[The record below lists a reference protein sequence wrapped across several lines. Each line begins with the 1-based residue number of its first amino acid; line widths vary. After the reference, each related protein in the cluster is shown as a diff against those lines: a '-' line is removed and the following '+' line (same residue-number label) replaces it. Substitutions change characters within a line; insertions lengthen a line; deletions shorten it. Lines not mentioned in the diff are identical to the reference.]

1 MSTTDTTST
10 DTTST
15 TDTTNTTPAFDEAG
29 FQAVKADI
37 EAWVRGPGE
46 VWAEQIEA
54 EGDVPRA
61 LYEELRDRGY
71 MSLAAP
77 VELGGR
83 GIPFSRYLELIE
95 LFSRSHASIR
105 MLAHVNNGTWRA
117 MLPFANEAQREI
129 IKKSVAG
136 EVLVAFTLT
145 EATAGTGADLRTTV
159 RREGDTYYLN
169 GEKHLITFGVKCD
182 YWLLFA
188 RLEGTTGQDGTVAL
202 LVPNTGL
209 PGAEVIDDSDTMGV
223 RGTDHAILHFTDT
236 PVPVSAR
243 LGEEGDG
250 LKVALGG
257 FLLPSR
263 VSVAMSCV
271 GLAERAQELAVQYA
285 LKRETFGKKLAERPV
300 IQGYLAENYADIAA
314 ARALVLE
321 AARAF
326 ENGAPDAAPLSSASK
341 MIAVDMLARV
351 TDKALQIHGGQGY
364 WHRNPIERVYRDAR
378 AQRFEEGTNEI
389 QKTVVARAILKEA
402 AAAAESA
409 AETAA
414 ALEAEAAASL
424 DTEAQAEAAAVAA
437 DANGARA

>member
-1 MSTTDTTST
+1 MSDTVS
-10 DTTST
+10 DTR
-15 TDTTNTTPAFDEAG
+15 FDEAA
-29 FQAVKADI
+29 FQSLKSEID
-37 EAWVRGPGE
+37 AWVRGPGE
-46 VWAEQIEA
+46 VWAERIEA

-61 LYEELRDRGY
+61 LYEELRDLGY

-77 VELGGR
+77 RELGGR
-83 GIPFSRYLELIE
+83 GIPFTRYLELMEI
-95 LFSRSHASIR
+95 FSRSHASIR

-117 MLPFANEAQREI
+117 MEPFANDVQREV

-136 EVLVAFTLT
+136 DVLVAFTLT
-145 EATAGTGADLRTTV
+145 EATAGTGADLRSTV

-188 RLEGTTGQDGTVAL
+188 RLEGTTGQNGTVAL

-209 PGAEVIDDSDTMGV
+209 PGAEVIDDSVTMGV
-223 RGTDHAILHFTDT
+223 RGTDHAILRFTDT

-243 LGEEGDG
+243 LGDEGDG

-271 GLAERAQELAVQYA
+271 GLAERAQELAIHYA

-300 IQGYLAENYADIAA
+300 IQAYLAENYADIAA
-314 ARALVLE
+314 ARALVFE

-326 ENGAPDAAPLSSASK
+326 ENGAPDAGPLSSASK
-341 MIAVDMLARV
+341 MIAVDMLTRV

-389 QKTVVARAILKEA
+389 QKTIVARAVLAEA
-402 AAAAESA
+402 AA
-409 AETAA
+409 TAA
-414 ALEAEAAASL
+414 ALKAEAAAGE
-424 DTEAQAEAAAVAA
+424 EAQLEAEVQA
-437 DANGARA
+437 